1 VKLDAKINLYLRIYS
16 FNKGD
21 RYLLYDDKIFF
32 MKTLF
37 FLFAILL
44 GGNFH
49 SQERVKSSEC
59 DDIQGLRVLKSTGK
73 PFTGIVFGNYD
84 SGELRFEINHI
95 DGKRIGWLKHYSK
108 EGRILGEVNL
118 INGNGDLK
126 VKHENGTPALEV
138 SYRDGLIN
146 GLVKDWYE
154 NGQLSTE
161 SNYLNGMLDG
171 LSKDWYE
178 NGQLRTESNYLKGLL
193 NGLSRDWYENGKLEE
208 ECNYNE
214 GSKITCKNFNETGFL
229 ETEDIYG
236 LQRYYNNDGKL
247 IKEYL
252 NGVTKEYNENTT
264 VVDEYPIGGG
274 EKIYNEKGILIK
286 EVTNWYLEIEYNE
299 KGIKISEFDL
309 LDGSSRT
316 WYESGQLERTT
327 EYNNEDIRTDKYY
340 FENGK
345 LKKEKK
351 SKVFISQEKEKE
363 LEILSCKCYNKK
375 GKEVDCEK

>member
-1 VKLDAKINLYLRIYS
+1 
-16 FNKGD
+16 
-21 RYLLYDDKIFF
+21 

-108 EGRILGEVNL
+108 EGPILGEVNL

-138 SYRDGLIN
+138 SYRDGMVN
-146 GLVKDWYE
+146 GLYRKWYENGKPELESNYLNGLLNGLSRSWYE
-154 NGQLSTE
+154 NGQLSSEANYQNDMLNGLYRSWYKSGNLQEE
-161 SNYLNGMLDG
+161 SNYQNDMLNGIY
-171 LSKDWYE
+171 K
-178 NGQLRTESNYLKGLL
+178 QFL
-193 NGLSRDWYENGKLEE
+193 NGLLLD
-208 ECNYNE
+208 ECIYRE
-214 GSKITCKNFNETGFL
+214 GSPIQCKRFYDSGL
-229 ETEDIYG
+229 LLSEDIYG
-236 LQRYYNNDGKL
+236 LQKYYNNDGIL

-252 NGVTKEYNENTT
+252 KGVTKQYNENTT
-264 VVDEYPIGGG
+264 VVDEYPIGGV

-286 EVTNWYLEIEYNE
+286 EQTDRGLEIEYNE
-299 KGIKISEFDL
+299 KGIKISEFDP

-363 LEILSCKCYNKK
+363 LEILYCKCFNKK